1 MANRLRLL
9 SSKLTRAQRRVYR
22 SVILFFL
29 FIFLAM
35 IWPVYPNFSRIRPL
49 VAGLPFS
56 MFYQV
61 VLLFMTFVALV
72 SLYRW
77 ESRRGDLD

>member
-1 MANRLRLL
+1 MAHRLHLF
-9 SSKLTRAQRRVYR
+9 SSKLTPTQRRVYR

-29 FIFLAM
+29 VIFIGM
-35 IWPVYPNFSRIRPL
+35 IWPVYPLFSWVRPL
-49 VAGLPFS
+49 IAGLPFS

-61 VLLFMTFVALV
+61 FLLVMTFIALV
-72 SLYRW
+72 FLYRW